1 MANVDRL
8 LLADLPNMSWDKTF
22 DIWLDNL
29 LTDCCVIKE
38 AKNFLQA
45 VEILEAAAKSVLAK
59 LADSE
64 QKEQD

>member
-1 MANVDRL
+1 
-8 LLADLPNMSWDKTF
+8 MSWDKIF

-38 AKNFLQA
+38 AKNFLQV

-59 LADSE
+59 LAGLE
-64 QKEQD
+64 MKK

>member
-1 MANVDRL
+1 MVDVDRL
-8 LLADLPNMSWDKTF
+8 LLADLPNTSWDKTF
-22 DIWLDNL
+22 GIWLDNP

>member
-1 MANVDRL
+1 
-8 LLADLPNMSWDKTF
+8 MSWDKTF
-22 DIWLDNL
+22 GIWLDNL
-29 LTDCCVIKE
+29 LTDWCVIKE
-38 AKNFLQA
+38 VKNLLQA

>member
-29 LTDCCVIKE
+29 LTDWCVIKE
-38 AKNFLQA
+38 AKNLLQA

>member
-1 MANVDRL
+1 
-8 LLADLPNMSWDKTF
+8 MSWDKIF

-45 VEILEAAAKSVLAK
+45 VETLEALAKSVLAK